1 MGPPDGP
8 SGPREFEWAH
18 VIQNELNSWDP
29 SCLSPQF
36 QPRSRP
42 RPAGVWRPLPVALV
56 VVIVAVLA
64 ATALAAGPRALSTVI
79 GSLTTLPQPSAKP
92 VPTHPSTVVHPA
104 SPGSTS
110 GPASGAPTP

>member
-18 VIQNELNSWDP
+18 VIQSELNSWDP

-36 QPRSRP
+36 RP
-42 RPAGVWRPLPVALV
+42 RIRPRAAAVWRPLPVALV

-79 GSLTTLPQPSAKP
+79 GTLTTRPQPSATP
-92 VPTHPSTVVHPA
+92 VAPHASTTA
-104 SPGSTS
+104 TSESFTSSTR
-110 GPASGAPTP
+110 P